1 MRGKDANIIP
11 KGELLEY
18 VGKKVWYDSRFKDLL
33 DEWSFQP
40 ITSVVVKAF
49 EDDEKFGLI
58 VRYGN
63 GEGFDCV
70 SDYGHDYI
78 FWDRKPTE
86 NRREKIGWHLVNG
99 YTEGHK
105 DT

>member
-1 MRGKDANIIP
+1 MREKDARIIP
-11 KGELLEY
+11 KNELIDY

-40 ITSVVVKAF
+40 LTSVVIKSF
-49 EDDEKFGLI
+49 EDDEKFGL
-58 VRYGN
+58 VVKYGA

-86 NRREKIGWHLVNG
+86 ARRNKIGWHLVNSYSDG
-99 YTEGHK
+99 QNVT
-105 DT
+105 